1 MMKVYGYCR
10 CSTDET
16 KQDVNRQVRE
26 LKEMGATPDTIFT
39 EYISG
44 MKENKV
50 ELQKLLNV
58 IQPGD
63 TLAVTEVSRLTRS
76 TRQLCEMIDI
86 VKDKHIKLVIKDSIT
101 IDCSNGEMD
110 PMTKAFL
117 QIAGVF
123 GELERDIISARVKS
137 GIKNAKAKGKKVGRP
152 RMTTSKEIK
161 RSEMVKEYYELY
173 QDGRISKKHAAECL
187 KVSRPTL
194 DMYFKII
201 EAEQEQGA

>member
-1 MMKVYGYCR
+1 MAKVYGYCR

-26 LKEMGATPDTIFT
+26 LKEMGADAVFD
-39 EYISG
+39 EYVSG
-44 MKENKV
+44 MKEKK
-50 ELQKLLNV
+50 EKLQMLLNI

-76 TRQLCEMIDI
+76 TKQLCEMIDI
-86 VKDKHIKLVIKDSIT
+86 VKEKHIKLVIKNSLT
-101 IDCSNGEMD
+101 IDCTNGELD

>member
-10 CSTDET
+10 CSTDES

-26 LKEMGATPDTIFT
+26 LKEMGAVPETIFT

-86 VKDKHIKLVIKDSIT
+86 VKDKHIKLVIKDSLT

-123 GELERDIISARVKS
+123 GEL
-137 GIKNAKAKGKKVGRP
+137 
-152 RMTTSKEIK
+152 
-161 RSEMVKEYYELY
+161 
-173 QDGRISKKHAAECL
+173 
-187 KVSRPTL
+187 
-194 DMYFKII
+194 
-201 EAEQEQGA
+201 